1 MNNLI
6 RLVGRRLVL
15 LPIMVLG
22 VTFLVFVLMSLSPID
37 PAYAALGESA
47 TPEALAAYRETNG
60 PMTRGTSSSVPIS
73 PAWSRVT
80 SASTAKQ
87 DYQWPIRSSLHCQL
101 LCS

>member
-6 RLVGRRLVL
+6 RLVGRRIVL

-60 PMTRGTSSSVPIS
+60 LNNP
-73 PAWSRVT
+73 W
-80 SASTAKQ
+80 
-87 DYQWPIRSSLHCQL
+87 
-101 LCS
+101 

>member
-6 RLVGRRLVL
+6 RLVGRRLLL

-47 TPEALAAYRETNG
+47 TPEALAQYRG
-60 PMTRGTSSSVPIS
+60 
-73 PAWSRVT
+73 
-80 SASTAKQ
+80 KQ
-87 DYQWPIRSSLHCQL
+87 RS
-101 LCS
+101 

>member
-1 MNNLI
+1 RRHTISKRDWSSDVCSSDLNLI

-60 PMTRGTSSSVPIS
+60 LNDPWYIQIGRASCRERGVRLVMYT
-73 PAWSRVT
+73 
-80 SASTAKQ
+80 
-87 DYQWPIRSSLHCQL
+87 
-101 LCS
+101 